1 MEIIFLI
8 FEEPLYCFPQY
19 LHHCTF
25 PAIMH
30 KDSSFSTSTLVA
42 FCIFGSSHADG
53 YKVEA

>member
-8 FEEPLYCFPQY
+8 FDFLYCFPQY